1 MEIEIND
8 LKIHYIEEG
17 KDTKTSILLLHGW
30 GASIKSFK
38 PVINELS
45 KYYKVYAID
54 FPGFG
59 ESEDPSKNYDVEEYS
74 KVVLKFIE
82 EKKLQDVVLI
92 GHSFGGR
99 VIIKL
104 VGKLGF
110 NPKKIILVDSA
121 GIRPKKKKTR
131 IIKEK
136 IFKCIKAF
144 ATIIFGKEKAKKIID
159 KYKNK
164 MGSEDY
170 KNANE
175 TMKEV
180 FKNVINED
188 LTQYLPNIKSPTL
201 LIWGDKDMETPIE
214 DGRKMESLIPDSGL
228 VVINGAGHFSYL
240 ENCGYFLVV
249 VKKFLEGCE

>member
-1 MEIEIND
+1 MEIEINV

-144 ATIIFGKEKAKKIID
+144 ATIIFGKEKAISEISEGLKEGYADTAESAIHAI
-159 KYKNK
+159 YSVIAGCVNNKNK
-164 MGSEDY
+164 
-170 KNANE
+170 
-175 TMKEV
+175 
-180 FKNVINED
+180 
-188 LTQYLPNIKSPTL
+188 
-201 LIWGDKDMETPIE
+201 
-214 DGRKMESLIPDSGL
+214 
-228 VVINGAGHFSYL
+228 
-240 ENCGYFLVV
+240 
-249 VKKFLEGCE
+249 